1 MELHYLTECSSPRLR
16 IYFLTSPK
24 QLPEGLFHR
33 CLPFIGYPAAEEFRG
48 APEASV
54 QRSGEV
60 RLSVLHATASTST
73 AAITAPVADWANCLV
88 IAVRL
93 PVQFSYFVHVGEN
106 LSYTHS
112 PDDSLAGVLLPH
124 LPQVLSEGR
133 CLMIEGRAALRGS
146 GVLYRG
152 ALYPL
157 SDDGSTIDHV
167 LGAANCRPLCE
178 NEELISPH
186 IRTKWL

>member
-1 MELHYLTECSSPRLR
+1 
-16 IYFLTSPK
+16 
-24 QLPEGLFHR
+24 
-33 CLPFIGYPAAEEFRG
+33 
-48 APEASV
+48 V

-112 PDDSLAGVLLPH
+112 IVWQAFSCH
-124 LPQVLSEGR
+124 ICRRFSR
-133 CLMIEGRAALRGS
+133 KAA
-146 GVLYRG
+146 
-152 ALYPL
+152 A
-157 SDDGSTIDHV
+157 
-167 LGAANCRPLCE
+167 
-178 NEELISPH
+178 
-186 IRTKWL
+186 